1 MKILRDNQQTTK
13 QVNTNVV
20 MKTRRGEEK
29 VIASSFIYPKDALST
44 STPKRK
50 NKGIA
55 ISGNACDIV
64 DRYIPQQT
72 SHRAYNAAHRLRTI
86 DFEASE
92 LSESTRSPSYLTSSE
107 FFSNLRFTRNYS
119 SITTDSNADA
129 PKKDEKSPL
138 KQKLHRRYIADAL
151 GFHVAERVYHFSASD
166 PNVSNSESTTLNSTS
181 TSHTNVDPMLSIL
194 PPKKLIRYLT
204 MQAFS
209 NSLRSRSLVP
219 MNQRPTKRTKSHV
232 PYRVLDAPS
241 LRNDFYS
248 NLVSWSRIS
257 GNIVVGLGCAVYIWS
272 DTRGA
277 INVLHYSYLQ
287 PNNDI
292 VTCVSFSPYNDLLLV
307 GTKQGRLLLFTQG
320 DDPDEAF
327 AGGFK
332 PLCISNDATLKG
344 VCCIEWFKSHDKNV
358 VLVGEESGDVHV
370 IQLECVH
377 EELCEI
383 RCNDNLADIGMTSPV
398 ESNDNR
404 YRDGEEASTRMNQLP
419 KIKRCTTAN
428 RRWIFVILSKFKAQ
442 NQQVCG
448 IYQNKIPFYPKL
460 LRLKAFY

>member
-1 MKILRDNQQTTK
+1 M
-13 QVNTNVV
+13 
-20 MKTRRGEEK
+20 
-29 VIASSFIYPKDALST
+29 
-44 STPKRK
+44 
-50 NKGIA
+50 
-55 ISGNACDIV
+55 
-64 DRYIPQQT
+64 
-72 SHRAYNAAHRLRTI
+72 
-86 DFEASE
+86 
-92 LSESTRSPSYLTSSE
+92 
-107 FFSNLRFTRNYS
+107 
-119 SITTDSNADA
+119 
-129 PKKDEKSPL
+129 
-138 KQKLHRRYIADAL
+138 
-151 GFHVAERVYHFSASD
+151 
-166 PNVSNSESTTLNSTS
+166 
-181 TSHTNVDPMLSIL
+181 
-194 PPKKLIRYLT
+194 
-204 MQAFS
+204 
-209 NSLRSRSLVP
+209 P